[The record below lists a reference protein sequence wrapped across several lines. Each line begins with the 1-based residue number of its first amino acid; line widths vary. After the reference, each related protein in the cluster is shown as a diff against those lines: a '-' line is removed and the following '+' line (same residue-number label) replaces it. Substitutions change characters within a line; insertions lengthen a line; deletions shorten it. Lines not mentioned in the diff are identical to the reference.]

1 MEEAA
6 HLNELNPKASLHI
19 QWTETRRPRPVRE
32 WLRVA
37 VFTKATVRTAVL
49 GVIAPILCKHYE
61 VTGHTF
67 DPSLLTMLIATPAAF
82 LIGAAFQRREKA
94 LQDLAEFRSVA
105 VHLHRAF
112 GLYGREETRAAG
124 QRAVQVRFRA
134 RELAFPG
141 ALMHDTGSP
150 FALYFVQGTFSA
162 FADHLS
168 NYEPRSLEEAYVAFQ
183 TIGAAIEQLRIDPP
197 EHVNVHIETIIGR
210 LLFDERTLFTRLETL
225 RLV

>member
-1 MEEAA
+1 MAPAAGLQTWARDAKQRRPYAAGRDHSLTHLLTSLLTYGFVRCLSQSTRNVDALAVRRGGGTRNPMDEAA
-6 HLNELNPKASLHI
+6 HLNELNPKANLHI

-124 QRAVQVRFRA
+124 QRAVQVRFRC
-134 RELAFPG
+134 
-141 ALMHDTGSP
+141 T
-150 FALYFVQGTFSA
+150 
-162 FADHLS
+162 
-168 NYEPRSLEEAYVAFQ
+168 
-183 TIGAAIEQLRIDPP
+183 
-197 EHVNVHIETIIGR
+197 
-210 LLFDERTLFTRLETL
+210 
-225 RLV
+225 

>member
-1 MEEAA
+1 MDDAA
-6 HLNELNPKASLHI
+6 HLNELNPKANLHI

-134 RELAFPG
+134 HKWAFPG
-141 ALMHDTGSP
+141 ALMHDTASP

-197 EHVNVHIETIIGR
+197 EHVNVHIETVIGR